1 MNRTFVGTAVA
12 AALAFGAT
20 AAQAQGSAEIEEL
33 KAQMQALQ
41 AKLEKLEQQQKTQQ
55 ESQDKATDAVA
66 QVKSNVGDWVGRFQ
80 WKGDLRYR
88 NETIDQEFALDE
100 RNRDR
105 IRLRAGFVARVN
117 DTVRAEVQ
125 ATTTEGSDP
134 RSSNQTLTNTDSRKP
149 LDLDTAFFEW
159 APNASFKATL
169 GKMRYPWV

>member
-1 MNRTFVGTAVA
+1 MKSKLIPIAVAGALTFVAT
-12 AALAFGAT
+12 GAS
-20 AAQAQGSAEIEEL
+20 AQGTGEIEALREQL
-33 KAQMQALQ
+33 NALQ
-41 AKLEKLEQQQKTQQ
+41 AKIEQLEKQQKSQQ
-55 ESQDKATDAVA
+55 ESSDKTTDAVA

-134 RSSNQTLTNTDSRKP
+134 RSSNQTLTNT
-149 LDLDTAFFEW
+149 
-159 APNASFKATL
+159 
-169 GKMRYPWV
+169 